1 MIQDAFLSILTT
13 SFKMSFFILPLLLA
27 TPLLEKKYAAKW
39 HYYIWLGIAVYL
51 LIPMPLAFSKA
62 PVQIHT
68 TQILQTVTPKQG
80 MPLVETTLQNMLSQS
95 GISSLSNNSSP
106 SLVTLAALT
115 WLCGVVLF
123 FSFHV
128 LSYLRYAFYI
138 QRWSYMAEGS
148 QLVLF
153 EKVKREL
160 GITKNVTL
168 LRCSRTKSPML
179 LGVLSPAVII
189 TPCEYDETDL
199 YLILKHEL
207 IHLSRNDI
215 LAKTIMFFS
224 QTLHWF
230 NPLVHLMAGKWHQ
243 IIEMSCDE
251 HVISGE
257 DTILSSRYMNSI
269 VRSVEQA
276 QESHTIFTTH
286 YFGGMTGMKKRLEN
300 IARLKNMKNGRGAL
314 AIVLLLCI
322 GLSTLVAFN
331 TGAFG
336 DKAISE
342 VSAAKAPTD
351 AAIAT
356 AGQTAAS
363 LSESVLLP
371 PIGKNIKNVLAESK
385 ADPVLEK
392 MIIEELEIPDDFLAM
407 TSYYY
412 NYVDLNQDGSNEV
425 FVVVSGPYTSGSGGS
440 TAIIGIPYEGGYH
453 VNQIFTLIQ
462 TPVIISDK
470 ITKGC
475 HEIVVRNSGG
485 GAEGNYVSLV
495 SSDGYYTTVNDG
507 TVIEDIN
514 SVSGTAIL
522 ANDMIKDAAEG
533 NVLRLGK

>member
-1 MIQDAFLSILTT
+1 MIQAAFLSILTT
-13 SFKMSFFILPLLLA
+13 SLKMSFFILALLLA

-68 TQILQTVTPKQG
+68 AQMIQTISPKQG
-80 MPLVETTLQNMLSQS
+80 MPLVETTLQNMLKQT
-95 GISSLSNNSSP
+95 GVSSMSNDASP
-106 SLVTLAALT
+106 SAVTLAALT
-115 WLCGVVLF
+115 WLAGAAVF
-123 FSFHV
+123 FLFHV
-128 LSYLRYAFYI
+128 VNYLRYALFI

-153 EKVKREL
+153 EKVKREM
-160 GITKNVTL
+160 GITKNVAL
-168 LRCSRTKSPML
+168 LRCSKIKSPML
-179 LGVLSPAVII
+179 LGVLSPSVII
-189 TPCEYDETDL
+189 SAKGYDETDL

-207 IHLSRNDI
+207 VHLSRNDI
-215 LAKTIMFFS
+215 LSKTIMFFS

-251 HVISGE
+251 YVISGE
-257 DTILSSRYMNSI
+257 DAILSTRYMNSI
-269 VRSVEQA
+269 VRSAEQA
-276 QESHTIFTTH
+276 QEPNSIFTTH

-300 IARLKNMKNGRGAL
+300 IARLKDTKTGRGAL

-336 DKAISE
+336 NKPTSE
-342 VSAAKAPTD
+342 VSSADSPTD

-356 AGQTAAS
+356 AGQTAA
-363 LSESVLLP
+363 EPTGSVLLP

-392 MIIEELEIPDDFLAM
+392 MIIKELEIPDDYLAK
-407 TSYYY
+407 TFYYY

-425 FVVVSGPYTSGSGGS
+425 FVVVSGPYTSGTGGS

-453 VNQIFTLIQ
+453 VNQVFTLIQ

-485 GAEGNYVSLV
+485 GAAGDYVSLV
-495 SSDGYYTTVNDG
+495 SSDGYYTTVNEG

-522 ANDMIKDAAEG
+522 ANDIYKDITDE
-533 NVLRLGK
+533 NVLRLGQ